1 MKKSIFSRIF
11 LFNVC
16 VVSVAMIGLAVLQYT
31 LISNYI
37 YKERVSELK
46 QSASS
51 MVRII
56 NSEGS
61 FENVERFLYGF
72 SKSTGKNVLIIDNQ
86 NKIIMRAVNENTLS
100 ESAKYL
106 APSYSSEV
114 FKGRENVIVGDLG
127 GVYKRQMFTLQMPI
141 LSMTEKKTIGAV
153 LISSDADEMWDMR
166 FAILRIIGASLALLI
181 LLSLLFSLVISR
193 GISTP
198 IKKISIAAKSFAMGN
213 FSSRVEKSKKGG
225 GTKEIDELSDTF
237 NEMASKIEKTEE
249 IRNNFISDVS
259 HELRTPMTTISGFVD
274 GILDDTIPPERHK
287 EYLGI
292 VKEEI
297 VRLSGLVNSF
307 LDITRIKNG
316 NPELEMTEFDIN
328 EMIRRTFINFR
339 TRVEEK
345 NISVDAEFETDSCY
359 VKADEGSIKRIL
371 TNLIDNAVKFTDENG
386 KIKISSFVK
395 HQEVFVSIY
404 NTGAGIREGELEMIF
419 ERFYK
424 ADQSRSINREG
435 TGLGLY
441 IVKDI
446 LRRHKKNI
454 SVKSREGEFAEFTFS
469 LDKGKRRD

>member
-16 VVSVAMIGLAVLQYT
+16 VVLVTMIGLAVLQYM

-37 YKERVSELK
+37 HRERVSELK
-46 QSASS
+46 QNASS

-72 SKSTGKNVLIIDNQ
+72 SRSTGNSVLVIDGK
-86 NKIIMRAVNENTLS
+86 NKIVIRAVDENVANKS
-100 ESAKYL
+100 VGYVD
-106 APSYSSEV
+106 PSYCKEV
-114 FKGRENVIVGDLG
+114 FEGKENVVVGTLG
-127 GVYKRQMFTLQMPI
+127 GIYKTQMFTLQMPI
-141 LSMTEKKTIGAV
+141 FSVAERRVIGAI
-153 LISSDADEMWDMR
+153 LISTDAGEMRDMR
-166 FAILRIIGASLALLI
+166 VGILRIIGVSLALLI

-198 IKKISIAAKSFAMGN
+198 IKKISTAAKSFAMGN
-213 FSSRVEKSKKGG
+213 FSSRVAKSKR
-225 GTKEIDELSDTF
+225 GTKEVDELADTF
-237 NEMASKIEKTEE
+237 NEMASKLEKTEE

-292 VKEEI
+292 VKEE
-297 VRLSGLVNSF
+297 VLRLSALVNSF
-307 LDITRIKNG
+307 LDITRLKNG
-316 NPELEMTEFDIN
+316 NIELEMTDFDIN
-328 EMIRRTFINFR
+328 EMIRRTFINFD
-339 TRVEEK
+339 TRIEEK
-345 NISVDAEFETDSCY
+345 NITIDAEFETESCY
-359 VKADEGSIKRIL
+359 VKADEGSIKRVL
-371 TNLIDNAVKFTDENG
+371 TNLIDNAVKFTNDG
-386 KIKISSFVK
+386 GRIKVSSFVK
-395 HQEVFVSIY
+395 HQEVFVSIH
-404 NTGAGIREGELEMIF
+404 NTGEGIGKGELEMIF

-424 ADQSRSINREG
+424 VDQSRSINREG
-435 TGLGLY
+435 TGLGLF

-454 SVKSREGEFAEFTFS
+454 SVKSCEGEFAEFTFS
-469 LDKGKRRD
+469 LDKGKRRDLG